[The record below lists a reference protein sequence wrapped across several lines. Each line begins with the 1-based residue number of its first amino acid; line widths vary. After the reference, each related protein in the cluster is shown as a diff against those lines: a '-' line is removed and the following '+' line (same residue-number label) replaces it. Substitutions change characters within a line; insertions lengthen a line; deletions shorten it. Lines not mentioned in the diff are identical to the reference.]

1 MLSWCEKVGEGKE
14 PTRESETRRT
24 NTLWPARV
32 ELEIQSNKIK
42 KHKQKIIEKSQNTQD
57 PEDIKMKAP
66 ESEEKN
72 YSRNKII
79 NKKVDFVRSGKESK
93 KESQGQ
99 ILSATNCSVSCK
111 IREHFELAAFEET

>member
-1 MLSWCEKVGEGKE
+1 MFHIHNCSHGEKVGEGKE

-57 PEDIKMKAP
+57 PEDIQMKAP

-99 ILSATNCSVSCK
+99 ILSATNCSIFFLQNK
-111 IREHFELAAFEET
+111 GAL